1 MLDLAKFVPT
11 RAGEPHRRSGGLGL
25 WRLKIATQLRRALF
39 LILLSPTVLCLLYY
53 GVVAADEFESET
65 RFVVRSPATANATT
79 GLSFLVQLGLVRS
92 QDDSYIVHDFLT
104 SRDALRELET
114 SEPLLDMYSRP
125 QADFLARFP
134 SIIFGRTDEELY
146 EYYQRMITVIHS
158 EKTGI
163 TTLKTYAFTAGDAQ
177 RIAQALL
184 RQGEALINRINR
196 RIQSDAIANSER
208 RLEAAR
214 AKVVE
219 AQTAL
224 VTFRNTELTIDP
236 EKSAVALM
244 DLIGRLAA
252 ELGLVQAQM
261 TQLNQSATGSPTLT
275 ALQVRA
281 SALETQIREERLKIS
296 GNKGLADRISKYERL
311 SLELEFANRSMTA
324 AEAEAAKARSEATR
338 QLLYLERIVEP
349 SLPDEATYPKRMRKI
364 VTVFVVNIL
373 LASLLWLVV
382 TGVKE
387 HGAGS
392 R

>member
-1 MLDLAKFVPT
+1 
-11 RAGEPHRRSGGLGL
+11 
-25 WRLKIATQLRRALF
+25 
-39 LILLSPTVLCLLYY
+39 
-53 GVVAADEFESET
+53 
-65 RFVVRSPATANATT
+65 
-79 GLSFLVQLGLVRS
+79 
-92 QDDSYIVHDFLT
+92 
-104 SRDALRELET
+104 
-114 SEPLLDMYSRP
+114 MYSRP